1 MFLDKRLNQI
11 NTKISLQGKNL
22 SVTTTWLIFSI
33 YICVNAGHCLVL
45 PGSITICFQS
55 LAFLLHE
62 RPILNAGDWWRQ
74 QGGISSRSQISR
86 EFATVI
92 SSPPGLLMCQ
102 TSISNIQFAETLSS
116 FFGTRFNPFV
126 HLRNRTRNYFP
137 KNDSSAAGVRWTE
150 LMFRRIRSLTEDVA
164 FEENDWILIS
174 LLKTK
179 NVTQWGKLFRF
190 W

>member
-1 MFLDKRLNQI
+1 MLDTVLYFQGVEQFASSPSLFSFMSGQFLTPRTDKDSKEVYRL
-11 NTKISLQGKNL
+11 
-22 SVTTTWLIFSI
+22 V
-33 YICVNAGHCLVL
+33 
-45 PGSITICFQS
+45 
-55 LAFLLHE
+55 
-62 RPILNAGDWWRQ
+62 
-74 QGGISSRSQISR
+74 SRSRLDCQR

-102 TSISNIQFAETLSS
+102 KSISNIQSTETLSS
-116 FFGTRFNPFV
+116 FFETRHNPFV

-179 NVTQWGKLFRF
+179 NATQWGKVLRF